1 MAYKNNN
8 EFHMKRNDTLP
19 VLKLQ
24 LIDRSCLGSRMPFDL
39 DNVTGATFTMKNDC
53 GDIKIMAKDAQI
65 LSYSG
70 GTIQYN
76 WEADDTTDS
85 GIFYGEFQLLYND
98 GKRLSIPQIGAIKIE
113 IENDVNPY

>member
-1 MAYKNNN
+1 MATNGND
-8 EFHMKRNDTLP
+8 FHLKRNDTLP

-24 LIDRSCLGSRMPFDL
+24 LIDRSCLGSRIPYDL
-39 DNVTGATFTMKNDC
+39 TEITGATFTMKNDC

-70 GTIQYN
+70 GVIQYN
-76 WEADDTTDS
+76 WEIDDTNDA
-85 GIFYGEFQLLYND
+85 GIFYAEFQLLYND
-98 GKRLSIPQIGAIKIE
+98 GKRMSIPQIGAIKIQ